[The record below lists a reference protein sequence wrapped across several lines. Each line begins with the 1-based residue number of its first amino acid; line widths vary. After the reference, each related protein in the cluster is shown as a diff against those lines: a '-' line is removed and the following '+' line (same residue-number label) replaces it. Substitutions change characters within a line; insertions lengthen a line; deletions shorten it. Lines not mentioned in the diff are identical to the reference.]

1 MQANTAGDRALGRLF
16 ENSAE
21 QRRALY
27 ARATQAKDVALL
39 VSSGKLT
46 LLTCGATSAY
56 KGLYAVQRLE
66 PI

>member
-1 MQANTAGDRALGRLF
+1 MF

-27 ARATQAKDVALL
+27 ARATQARDVALL

-46 LLTCGATSAY
+46 LLTCGAPSAY
-56 KGLYAVQRLE
+56 KGVYAVQRLE